1 MKKKL
6 IAAIIIIV
14 LLAACFIPVTLQQ
27 SVTIKSTFFNTY
39 EQFAQANNWKK
50 WRSDLRDT
58 WLSDSSKITTQ
69 TTGNTFSINCKE
81 LTLQVTNIDGYSFNV
96 DEKNADGNFYYNYT
110 VTPKKEQDQ
119 AQVVASEQKSLIK
132 YLSGLFTGTNLPET
146 HLSDIKRF
154 MENADLYYG
163 FNIRKVHVTDTNIV
177 VLTRTVPAK
186 SQFDEAG
193 KLLITLKQ
201 YVADKQL
208 HQVQPLIAQFL
219 PGRNDSV
226 RLKIG
231 LPVDKKIQTQPP
243 FLFMTMPP
251 GGYFYTT
258 TYNGKFS
265 NKMKAYSALYQ
276 YFRDRGMQTPIL
288 PFEAYLDNKL
298 PVADTSQVHLRLN
311 FSTF

>member
-6 IAAIIIIV
+6 IAATIIIV
-14 LLAACFIPVTLQQ
+14 LIAACFIPVTLQQ
-27 SVTIKSTFFNTY
+27 SLTIKSTFFNTY
-39 EQFAQANNWKK
+39 EQFARANNWKK

-58 WLSDSSKITTQ
+58 WMSDSSKITTQ
-69 TTGNTFSINCKE
+69 ATGNTFSIACKE

-96 DEKNADGNFYYNYT
+96 DEKNADGELFYNYT
-110 VTPKKEQDQ
+110 VTPKKEQNQ
-119 AQVVASEQKSLIK
+119 AQVVVSEKKSFIK
-132 YLSGLFTGTNLPET
+132 YLSGLFSGNSLPET
-146 HLSDIKRF
+146 HLGDIKRF
-154 MENADLYYG
+154 MENPDLYYG

-177 VLTRTVPAK
+177 VLTKTVPAK

-193 KLLITLKQ
+193 QLLSALKQ
-201 YVADKQL
+201 YAASKQL
-208 HQVQPLIAQFL
+208 RQVQPLIAQFL

-258 TYNGKFS
+258 TYTGKLS
-265 NKMKAYSALYQ
+265 NKIKAYSALYQ
-276 YFRDRGMQTPIL
+276 YFRDRAMQTPIL
-288 PFEAYLDNKL
+288 PFETYLDNKL
-298 PVADTSQVHLRLN
+298 PIADTSQVHLRLN

>member
-1 MKKKL
+1 M
-6 IAAIIIIV
+6 
-14 LLAACFIPVTLQQ
+14 
-27 SVTIKSTFFNTY
+27 
-39 EQFAQANNWKK
+39 
-50 WRSDLRDT
+50 
-58 WLSDSSKITTQ
+58 
-69 TTGNTFSINCKE
+69 GNTFSIACKQ
-81 LTLQVTNIDGYSFNV
+81 LTLHVTNVDGYSFNV
-96 DEKNADGNFYYNYT
+96 DQTNAQGNLNYSYT
-110 VTPKKEQDQ
+110 VTPKKDQ
-119 AQVVASEQKSLIK
+119 NQTQVVVAEKKSAIK
-132 YLSGLFTGTNLPET
+132 YFLGLFSGDNLSET

-154 MENADLYYG
+154 MENPDLYYG

-177 VLTRTVPAK
+177 VLTKTVPAK
-186 SQFDEAG
+186 SEFDEAA
-193 KLLITLKQ
+193 KLLSTLKQ
-201 YVADKQL
+201 YAAGRQL

-231 LPVDKKIQTQPP
+231 LPVDKKIRTQPP

-258 TYNGKFS
+258 IYTGKFS

-288 PFEAYLDNKL
+288 PFEAFLDNKL
-298 PVADTSQVHLRLN
+298 PTADTSQVHLRLN